1 MALSLTCACGARF
14 EVEDTLAGQE
24 VGCPECQQPLRA
36 PALQE
41 VPLRTSG
48 YALAS
53 TVVVLVGAFTVVGT
67 VLGVLLGVAALVS
80 IARNRERLTGAGF
93 AVFGIVAGLLF
104 TGLTAVV
111 LSNNELFGLDAWA
124 REQMLRRQLDTTG
137 PLEVVVADKG
147 FTITRPSSRWGRVK
161 DNQLDD
167 EALSR
172 FQEGRD
178 LLLAQLARYAFID
191 VRVVRGLPRL
201 TVEQCG
207 QTVRA
212 DFGAEGVRNPWAA
225 DDEQDGPPV
234 RASIESERRLPTAGK
249 LEGREM
255 VWQVRS
261 GRRQLTFLVRLYKE
275 PNGPLYIV
283 RGYTQKRR
291 FSGVKD
297 ELERALDSFHVL
309 P

>member
-36 PALQE
+36 PALRQ

-53 TVVVLVGAFTVVGT
+53 TVLVLVGAFTVVGT
-67 VLGVLLGVAALVS
+67 ILGVVLGAVALVS
-80 IARNRERLTGAGF
+80 IARNRERVTGAGF
-93 AVFGIVAGLLF
+93 ALFGIVAGVLF
-104 TGLTAVV
+104 TGLTALV
-111 LSNNELFGLDAWA
+111 LSNNELFGIDARV
-124 REQMLRRQLDTTG
+124 REQTLGRQVDTTG
-137 PLEVVVADKG
+137 PLEVVVPDKA
-147 FTITRPSSRWGRVK
+147 FAITRPSPKWGRVQG
-161 DNQLDD
+161 NQLDD
-167 EALSR
+167 EALGR
-172 FQEGRD
+172 FQDNRD

-191 VRVVRGLPRL
+191 VRVVRDVPFL
-201 TVEQCG
+201 TIDQCAT
-207 QTVRA
+207 TVRG
-212 DFGAEGVRNPWAA
+212 DFGPEGARNPFPP
-225 DDEQDGPPV
+225 DDERDRPPV
-234 RASIESERRLPTAGK
+234 QVRPESDRRLPSAGK
-249 LEGREM
+249 LEVRET

-261 GRRQLTFLVRLYKE
+261 GGRQLTFLVRLYKE

-291 FSGVKD
+291 FSRVKE
-297 ELERALDSFHVL
+297 ELERALESFRVL